1 MSATTSSDFNFTPK
15 VWKDHVMA
23 YFRRRLVAGAFA
35 LQDDTLKSE
44 PGTVINFPYFKKIGA
59 AQEPAEDEGL
69 AVDKLSDDSFSVTIK
84 EVSKAVG
91 VKKKAFKVSAAK
103 SEAIIA
109 EVQREIGRV
118 MAEKIDSDLITE
130 FATGGNYTTGF
141 TGATS
146 ADKMSINN
154 LNTGRITAFGDL
166 FGDAK
171 VCFMHSLQFLS
182 LMNNSTNGF
191 LNANALD
198 PMFQVEGF
206 QGRLLGMAIVVT
218 DNLGT
223 AALGDASTGYRAFIH
238 KENAYG
244 FMIKQDMEIESD
256 YDILHREWVFT
267 GDEWYGVKSFHAKI
281 ATDDLKT
288 GLLITGV

>member
-1 MSATTSSDFNFTPK
+1 
-15 VWKDHVMA
+15 
-23 YFRRRLVAGAFA
+23 
-35 LQDDTLKSE
+35 
-44 PGTVINFPYFKKIGA
+44 
-59 AQEPAEDEGL
+59 
-69 AVDKLSDDSFSVTIK
+69 
-84 EVSKAVG
+84 
-91 VKKKAFKVSAAK
+91 VKKKAFKTSAAR
-103 SEAIIA
+103 SEEIIQ

-118 MAEKIDSDLITE
+118 MAEKIDKDLITE
-130 FATGGNYTTGF
+130 FATSGNYVAGY

-146 ADKMSINN
+146 ADKMSITN
-154 LNTGRITAFGDL
+154 LNTARITGFGDL

-171 VCFMHSLQFLS
+171 VVFMHSLQFLS
-182 LMNNSTNGF
+182 LMNNSTSGF
-191 LNANALD
+191 LQANALD

-223 AALGDASTGYRAFIH
+223 GLLNDSSSGYAAFIH

-267 GDEWYGVKSFHAKI
+267 GDQWYGVKSFHAKI

-288 GLLITGV
+288 ARMVTGV